1 MTARSSTAAERP
13 FESWGDVPRVTL
25 AEHIRK
31 AYTRGKW
38 ALALRGILSIGI
50 GILIFA
56 RPLSSLAVAAL
67 VIAVWALADGTAS
80 IVHAFELRPYVRH
93 WWVLAIAGGVGITF
107 GIAALYYFPTPSLAL
122 AVVWTTAW
130 LVTIGVLGILLAMQE
145 RRLDLP
151 WGWTMT
157 LGAVAILAGFV
168 TAVYP
173 QFTLTTLLALFG
185 TFAILRGILL
195 LASVSRLQAFEHEL
209 EHAAS
214 KPAQG
219 GAASPTRG

>member
-1 MTARSSTAAERP
+1 MTARSSAAAERP
-13 FESWGDVPRVTL
+13 FESWGNVPRVTL

-38 ALALRGILSIGI
+38 ALTLRGILSIVI

-67 VIAVWALADGTAS
+67 VIAVWALADGIAA

-93 WWVLAIAGGVGITF
+93 WWVLAVAGVVSFAF
-107 GIAALYYFPTPSLAL
+107 GFAAMYYFPTPSLAL

-130 LVTIGVLGILLAMQE
+130 LVTIGVLGILVAMQE

-157 LGAVAILAGFV
+157 LGALALLAGFV
-168 TAVYP
+168 AAVYP
-173 QFTLTTLLALFG
+173 QLTLATLLSLFA
-185 TFAILRGILL
+185 TFAILRGIML
-195 LASVSRLQAFEHEL
+195 LASVNRLQAFQREVER
-209 EHAAS
+209 AMP
-214 KPAQG
+214 KPAP
-219 GAASPTRG
+219 AP